1 MKRTR
6 VSAKKDETVRPVQLK
21 PREVSWPADVL
32 NGLIRTKS
40 LQLML
45 LPGLVYYV
53 IFRYLPMYGIII
65 AFKDFNAR
73 LGIVRSP
80 WVGFEQFIRFFAHPY
95 FFRLVRNTFL
105 LSFYDLLFGFPAPII
120 LAIMLNELRNQTY
133 KRFVQTI
140 SYLPH
145 FISIVSIVGILT
157 LLLSPTSGSV
167 NTIISR
173 VLGLEPIYFMA
184 EARWFRFLYVSS
196 GIWQNIGWGAIIYL
210 AALSQV
216 DVQLYDAA
224 TVDGSTRLQRIWH
237 ISLPSI
243 MPTIVILLILRIGS
257 LFYVGFE
264 KVILMYN
271 PVTYQTADVIG
282 SYVYRRGLQFAEFS
296 YGAAVGLFNSV
307 VNIILLL
314 SANWMARRVTE
325 QSLW

>member
-1 MKRTR
+1 MPGENITYVKIRKTSWFTSLLKGLKKTR
-6 VSAKKDETVRPVQLK
+6 P
-21 PREVSWPADVL
+21 
-32 NGLIRTKS
+32 

-45 LPGLVYYV
+45 LPGLIYYI
-53 IFRYLPMYGIII
+53 IFRYVPMYGVVI

-73 LGIVRSP
+73 LGILGSP
-80 WVGFEQFIRFFAHPY
+80 WIGFEQFIRFFTHPY

-105 LSFYDLLFGFPAPII
+105 LSFYSLLLGFPAPII
-120 LAIMLNELRNQTY
+120 LALMLNELRNQTY
-133 KRFVQTI
+133 KRFVQTV

-145 FISIVSIVGILT
+145 FISIVAIVGILT
-157 LLLSPTSGSV
+157 LLLSPTNGFV
-167 NTIISR
+167 NV
-173 VLGLEPIYFMA
+173 VLTKVFGMEPIYFMA
-184 EARWFRFLYVSS
+184 EPGWFRPLFVGS
-196 GIWQNIGWGAIIYL
+196 GIWQNIGWGAILYL

-224 TVDGSTRLQRIWH
+224 IVDGTSRMQKIWH

-243 MPTIVILLILRIGS
+243 MPTIAILLILRIGS

-271 PVTYQTADVIG
+271 PVTYSTADVIG
-282 SYVYRRGLQFAEFS
+282 SYVYRRGLQYAEFS

-307 VNIILLL
+307 INVILLIT
-314 SANWMARRVTE
+314 ANWISRRVTE